1 VIPTAADVLAA
12 RQRIRRHVDMTALR
26 QSAWLSSA
34 SAARTWLK
42 LECVQVTGS
51 FKIRGAI
58 NALAK
63 MQQGARIVTAS
74 AGNHG
79 RAIAYAAEMLGIDA
93 TVFVPRDAPKAK
105 IDAIRRH
112 GADLRLESATYDDAE
127 IAAQHFA
134 RDTGLPFVSPYNH
147 PDVIAGAGTIALE
160 LFEVHP
166 GISTIVVPIGG
177 AGLISGI
184 AIAARSIAAAT
195 RIIGVEVEASCAFL
209 QSVRN
214 GRITTIDPKPTL
226 ADGLGGNMD
235 PETITFG
242 IVQKQVD
249 EIVTVTEAELA
260 EGLRGLAREEHL
272 IAEGAGAAAAAAV
285 LARKIPARGD
295 AAVIVSGSN
304 IDLGRLRAIL
314 DS

>member
-1 VIPTAADVLAA
+1 
-12 RQRIRRHVDMTALR
+12 
-26 QSAWLSSA
+26 
-34 SAARTWLK
+34 
-42 LECVQVTGS
+42 
-51 FKIRGAI
+51 
-58 NALAK
+58 
-63 MQQGARIVTAS
+63 
-74 AGNHG
+74 
-79 RAIAYAAEMLGIDA
+79 
-93 TVFVPRDAPKAK
+93 
-105 IDAIRRH
+105 
-112 GADLRLESATYDDAE
+112 
-127 IAAQHFA
+127 
-134 RDTGLPFVSPYNH
+134 
-147 PDVIAGAGTIALE
+147 
-160 LFEVHP
+160 VHP

-209 QSVRN
+209 QSVRT